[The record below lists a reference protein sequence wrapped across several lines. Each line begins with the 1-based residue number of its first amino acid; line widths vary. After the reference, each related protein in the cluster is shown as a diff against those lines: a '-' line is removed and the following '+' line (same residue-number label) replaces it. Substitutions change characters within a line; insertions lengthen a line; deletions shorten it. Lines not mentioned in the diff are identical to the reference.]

1 LTRWV
6 SGVITAARLL
16 LWSAVYA
23 LAVVWGGEW
32 LFDQLASRPFTMGTE
47 VEPRWVRTALAF
59 APFAAF
65 AIWVVV
71 SGATRVDKAW
81 GWGLLASL
89 AFWGWYYVDG
99 LLNTGGG
106 ANIGLGLLMMIS
118 PVPVFMV
125 LWLVAR
131 KSQAAGSTSSSRK

>member
-1 LTRWV
+1 MTGWV
-6 SGVITAARLL
+6 RGLITAARLL

-32 LFDQLASRPFTMGTE
+32 LFGQLASRPFTMGTE

-65 AIWVVV
+65 AIWIAVR
-71 SGATRVDKAW
+71 GATRVNKAW
-81 GWGLLASL
+81 ICGLLASL
-89 AFWGWYYVDG
+89 AFWVWYYLDG
-99 LLNTGGG
+99 LMNTGGG

-118 PVPVFMV
+118 PLPVFLV

-131 KSQAAGSTSSSRK
+131 RA

>member
-1 LTRWV
+1 MAIRST
-6 SGVITAARLL
+6 GVATFHDGDRGRA
-16 LWSAVYA
+16 
-23 LAVVWGGEW
+23 
-32 LFDQLASRPFTMGTE
+32 
-47 VEPRWVRTALAF
+47 ALAF

-65 AIWVVV
+65 AIWVAVR
-71 SGATRVDKAW
+71 GATRVNKAW

-99 LLNTGGG
+99 LLSTGGG